1 MHRCVV
7 AAISGMILIKPV
19 AALDLGIGANAG
31 RVSTGTSI
39 GVGRDGVS
47 AGVGISV
54 GGSGVNASTTV
65 GKDSS
70 GASVGKVDAGVSVGK
85 DKAGLSVGATGSST
99 AGGISVGADSGI
111 SGGKAPGAKSG
122 VASGATPGAARS
134 TSSAAKA
141 LGGSISAAKTKGTV
155 PVAALAPTLLPKGA
169 QPIVVLPPSLR
180 PAVGRSGRST
190 ADALATIEGTP
201 SPVVRT
207 CRDAIEAAATE
218 FGDVHVQA
226 KSAGTPRELAGG
238 NLSAPLQVRVQYARP
253 GGPEIRQARIKCQL
267 DATGRVVKL
276 T

>member
-1 MHRCVV
+1 MNRCLFV
-7 AAISGMILIKPV
+7 AISGMILIEPA

-39 GVGRDGVS
+39 GVGRNGVS
-47 AGVGISV
+47 VGVGMSA
-54 GGSGVNASTTV
+54 GGSGVNAGTTV
-65 GKDSS
+65 GKDSA
-70 GASVGKVDAGVSVGK
+70 GASVGKVDTGVSVGK

-99 AGGISVGADSGI
+99 AGGISVGAGSGI

-122 VASGATPGAARS
+122 VASGATPNAARS

-141 LGGSISAAKTKGTV
+141 LGGSISATKTKGTV

-169 QPIVVLPPSLR
+169 QPIVELPPSLR
-180 PAVGRSGRST
+180 PAFGSGRST